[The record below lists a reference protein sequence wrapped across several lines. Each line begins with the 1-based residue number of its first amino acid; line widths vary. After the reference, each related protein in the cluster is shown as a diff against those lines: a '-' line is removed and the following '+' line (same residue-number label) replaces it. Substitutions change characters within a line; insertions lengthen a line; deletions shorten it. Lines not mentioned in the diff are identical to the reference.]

1 MSGRHLILDGF
12 ADAAK
17 LRSAM
22 FVRAFLERVV
32 ELAKMELVD
41 LRVYEL
47 EARPA
52 GPDGDFVDPGGV
64 TGYAVLTTSHAS
76 IHTFPEAGRFKFDL
90 YSCRD
95 FPGGDLEEFVLREL
109 GARAELKLNWVR

>member
-12 ADAAK
+12 ADPTK
-17 LRSAM
+17 LRSRL
-22 FVRAFLERVV
+22 FVETFLRRVV

-47 EARPA
+47 EAGEPRE
-52 GPDGDFVDPGGV
+52 DGGFVDPGGV
-64 TGYAVLTTSHAS
+64 TGYALLTTSHAS
-76 IHTFPEAGRFKFDL
+76 IHTFPGTGSFKFDL

-95 FPGGDLEEFVLREL
+95 FAGGDLEEFVLREL
-109 GARAELKLNWVR
+109 EAIAELKLNWVR